1 MPINSD
7 PPSWYAAPQP
17 PAVPGQL
24 QLTRKSIAPQ
34 NEDPAAFWMQKLEN
48 AGNATAFP
56 LERFSVSEHTSKRET
71 TGCTLSSFPL
81 PGRGSERHSIASQI
95 HTAWAILV
103 AQERNATS
111 VIVATSESGSGPI
124 PRILNVDYSQSMAE
138 ILGDI
143 CNDATQISSYQTM
156 TLDNIRQ
163 LPGVSSLDL
172 NTVVSV
178 VSCASQADYEN
189 KIKEDALQSPFP
201 LALQFSA
208 HNFRLHVNAEYDTRF
223 LSSQDMVRLL
233 AQLDIVWN
241 KLGDVSLQNTPLR
254 DVNFCGQ
261 SDYAKILQWNSQ
273 KHAPVEDCIHWQF
286 SKQAALQPESE
297 AVSAWDGSFT
307 YRRLDQITARLAS
320 QLRSMPKPVGPGI
333 TVPICFPKSAYA
345 VIGMLAIL
353 RTGAAY
359 TPIDPTHPRNRIV
372 EILNQLDATT
382 VLGSREYLQLFQE
395 TRASQMVEVSD
406 STISLDDN
414 GSFAPVVA
422 HLGEVQV
429 KPSDPCMILF
439 TSGSTGKPKGIVL
452 EHKSICK
459 VFQEHGKASGLCK
472 ETRAL
477 QFSAHT
483 YDVCHGEIFETLYW
497 GGTVCVPSEEDR
509 MSNISGF
516 VNRHNVNWACLTPSV
531 AGLLDPTQMPGL
543 KTLGLGGEAVPGE
556 VLRLWRDHVRIVLMY
571 GPSECS
577 IYTSAKDLET
587 DADIGTLGIGRGCNL
602 WIVSPQNHDQ
612 LMPIGAVGELV
623 IEGPIVARE
632 YLNNPQLSEKAFMT
646 GPQWEPERDSEH
658 TSRYCKTGDL
668 VRYDAHGAIRFVGR
682 KDAMIKLRGQR
693 LELGDVEQ
701 HLKVAFPMAKSAYPT
716 VVEPKAFG
724 SAKSLAAFILMDG
737 QSDSPPAAD
746 EELQSAGIHSSMLSN
761 AEWRSIVQEAL
772 KSLGASLPQHMIP
785 SIFVPMHRLPLS
797 PSMKTDQ
804 KKLQAIAAGWGAAQL
819 ATINASQSLQGPGQ
833 ECESQSRDVCRMK
846 ELWAVALGR
855 DASVIGADDHFLFIG
870 GDSVQAMRLVRLAR
884 NAGYALNYKD
894 VFAHP
899 RLSDLAKHM
908 ASLMES
914 ALEVPQ
920 QSVVE
925 PFSLFKTETDKKE
938 AYELIASKL
947 AIEQSRIQEVLPCS
961 PLQEGLMASTLKH
974 PGSYVARST
983 FRLRPEIDLEQFKAA
998 CELLAS
1004 TMPILRTRILEIA
1017 DYGLVQVVL
1026 DEGFQ
1031 WIDIEEELLVGLGTP
1046 LSYFQLE
1053 RPQADPHPT
1062 FIWTCHHALYDGH
1075 SMALLLSSLES
1086 LYSTKQ
1092 LHFSPVPFSHY
1103 FNYVRD
1109 EGQKNEHEA
1118 FWKEQFGQAYA
1129 APIFPR
1135 LAGPGEAPYA
1145 DSVEKLSIGN
1155 IAWPKAKDATPAT
1168 MIRSAWAIL
1177 QSQHA
1182 ASQDVVFGAV
1192 SSGRQTLIEGA
1203 DAIVAPTM
1211 TNVPVRIVLN
1221 SNDKVEDVL
1230 HQVQM
1235 QALDMT
1241 LHEHIG
1247 LQSIGRASPEA
1258 MQACKFQTLLI
1269 VQPALENDG
1278 TDSRLFQLQEAAG
1291 SHPIHSFTH
1300 EAKDFAF
1307 VLECQLKRDGVSLHV
1322 NFDSRFIADTL
1333 VRRILGQFDTV
1344 LRQLCNVDRHKE
1356 TLGSLDLASA
1366 ADTSTIF
1373 SWNRSA
1379 GEPIMECVH
1388 NIIQAKARE
1397 HPDSPAIHAWDG
1409 KLTYGELDAK
1419 STILARSMVSQSGPF
1434 TNEIVPLL
1442 FSKSKLVPLVTLAV
1456 MKAGG
1461 ACVLLDTA
1469 QPVQR
1474 LQAIVK
1480 QISPRVL
1487 LCSDSEL
1494 QMSRTLGPS
1503 TTFSIKDDAFADVEP
1518 SRHIQ
1523 LPEVNPQ
1530 SLVYITFT
1538 SGSTGIPKGVKLSHS
1553 NVASALHYQRD
1564 SIGYSATSR
1573 VYDFASYS
1581 FDISWSNILH
1591 TLAYGG
1597 CLCIPSLEERNNNLT
1612 ESMQKFE
1619 CNAVNLTDSVLS
1631 LLSPSDLPLLRTII
1645 SAGEVT
1651 KSETLLKWASA
1662 AQIYQIY
1669 GPAECTPLSTGQKTP
1684 VGSAKATMG
1693 RGLGFNTWI
1702 VDASGRR
1709 LAPIGAV
1716 GELWLQGPSVGQ
1728 GYLNDAE
1735 KTNSCFTSNPPW
1747 LPCSTDGLPEW
1758 QGKCYRTGDLVR
1770 YGDRIDGT
1778 MEYVG
1783 RKDNQIKIR
1792 GQRVELGDIEHQIG
1806 RGLAALG
1813 HAKGTMIAVDVV
1825 TLKGSDDAALIAFA
1839 SVAELQNEKDQH
1851 SFVFAL
1857 GQKLNSWLADVVP
1870 AHLIPVGYIPVKTW
1884 PQTPTAKLDRIRLR
1898 AMGSQWSLKQMQP
1911 AAQEEATSPAA
1922 AAPLTAAELRLRI
1935 LWAIVLK
1942 VDATSIEAGDHFLR
1956 VGGDSIKAVK
1966 LVSAARSQGL
1976 VLSVAKILKN
1986 PKLQDMALVMTEG
1999 KDLAYKEPLPFSLL
2013 NMKTEDRQGLL
2024 GHVGPILWFPVG
2036 CVKDIAPTT
2045 YTQALCADAAMRA
2058 PPQGCF
2064 VFHLDIPQQV
2074 PVSSVTAFAKK
2085 LWEQADVLR
2094 TVFVKSPLGELLQ
2107 VVPDHTVAPDIETHE
2122 LDESTSLEDAAEH
2135 VFASA
2140 LVPPLREGASYIK
2153 FIVLHGH
2160 GKSTRLGFRVSHAH
2174 FDGVSLTPIL
2184 KCLAASLQGTDWPS
2198 IPKFVGLVGH
2208 VKKQDKKTV
2217 EYWKKYLKGSKP
2229 LLLPPPTGEAS
2240 RIVTLT
2246 KIIEK
2251 PPKISDFTS
2260 ANIYLAACAEALARL
2275 HDTADINASVTVS
2288 GRTLLPAGLDNTIG
2302 PCLVQTP
2309 LRVVL
2314 PEASER
2320 TFQQTLDKVHQAQL
2334 DMLPAEIATSY
2345 DIFKACTN
2353 WPEQHRKMAY
2363 NVQFH
2368 NVLFPSIDLLG
2379 DGTQV
2384 ELGVHGPTGVWDH
2397 SEEVWVIGRPVGDTW
2412 HIALSGN
2419 ASNCTMQHLEQ
2430 IGETVK
2436 SILAEA

>member
-24 QLTRKSIAPQ
+24 QWTQKSTATQ
-34 NEDPAAFWMQKLEN
+34 NEDSAAFWTQKLQD

-56 LERFSVSEHTSKRET
+56 LERFSASEQASKRET
-71 TGCTLSSFPL
+71 TGCTLSSLPL
-81 PGRGSERHSIASQI
+81 PGSPSARHSISSQI
-95 HTAWAILV
+95 HIAWAILV
-103 AQERNATS
+103 AQERNASS

-124 PRILNVDYSQSMAE
+124 PKIINVDYSQSMAE
-138 ILGDI
+138 ILDNI
-143 CNDATQISSYQTM
+143 RNDATQISSYQTM
-156 TLDNIRQ
+156 TLEDIRQ
-163 LPGVSSLDL
+163 LPDLSSLEL

-178 VSCASQADYEN
+178 GSCASQADYEN
-189 KIKEDALQSPFP
+189 KIKEGALHSSFP
-201 LALQFSA
+201 LSLQFWI
-208 HNFRLHVNAEYDTRF
+208 HNASLHVDAEYDTRF
-223 LSSQDMVRLL
+223 LSGQDMVRLL
-233 AQLDIVWN
+233 AQLDIILN
-241 KLGDVSLQNTPLR
+241 KLGDVSLYNTPLR
-254 DVNFCGQ
+254 DVGICSP
-261 SDYAKILQWNSQ
+261 SDYARILQWNSQ
-273 KHAPVEDCIHWQF
+273 KHGPVEDCIHWQF
-286 SKQAALQPESE
+286 CKQAALQPESE

-307 YRRLDQITARLAS
+307 YRKLDEITARLAS
-320 QLRSMPKPVGPGI
+320 QLRAMPKPVGPGVV
-333 TVPICFPKSAYA
+333 VPICFPKSAYA
-345 VIGMLAIL
+345 VIAMLAIL

-359 TPIDPTHPRNRIV
+359 TPIDPAHPQSRIV
-372 EILNQLDATT
+372 EILGQLDATT

-395 TRASQMVEVSD
+395 TRASQMVEVSE
-406 STISLDDN
+406 STISLDGN
-414 GSFAPVVA
+414 AAFAPLVA
-422 HLGEVQV
+422 PLNEVYAS
-429 KPSDPCMILF
+429 PSDPCMILF

-472 ETRAL
+472 KTRAL

-497 GGTVCVPSEEDR
+497 GGTVCVPSEMDR
-509 MSNISGF
+509 MSNIAGF

-602 WIVSPQNHDQ
+602 WIVSPQNHNH

-632 YLNNPQLSEKAFMT
+632 YLNNPELSKKVFIT
-646 GPQWEPERDSEH
+646 GPQWEPERDSNQ

-724 SAKSLAAFILMDG
+724 SAKSLAAFILMDA
-737 QSDSPPAAD
+737 QSDTTPAAD
-746 EELQSAGIHSSMLSN
+746 EELQSAGVHSTMLTSD
-761 AEWRSIVQEAL
+761 EWRSIVQEAL

-785 SIFVPMHRLPLS
+785 SIFVPMHHLPMS

-804 KKLQAIAAGWGAAQL
+804 KKLQAMAAGWTAAQL
-819 ATINASQSLQGPGQ
+819 ATINASRSLRGPDQ
-833 ECESQSRDVCRMK
+833 EGESQSQDVCRMK
-846 ELWAVALGR
+846 ELWAAALGR
-855 DASVIGADDHFLFIG
+855 DASLIGADDHFLFIG

-899 RLSDLAKHM
+899 RLGDLAKHM
-908 ASLMES
+908 AGLMES
-914 ALEVPQ
+914 APEASQ
-920 QSVVE
+920 QGGAA
-925 PFSLFKTETDKKE
+925 PFSFFKTETAKEE
-938 AYELIASKL
+938 AYGLIASKL

-983 FRLRPEIDLEQFKAA
+983 FHLRPEIDLEQFKAA
-998 CELLAS
+998 CELLVS
-1004 TMPILRTRILEIA
+1004 TMAILRTRILEVA
-1017 DYGLVQVVL
+1017 DHGLVQVVL
-1026 DEGFQ
+1026 DESLQ
-1031 WIDIEEELLVGLGTP
+1031 WTDTEEELLVGLGTP

-1053 RPQADPHPT
+1053 AHPNQSDPT
-1062 FIWTCHHALYDGH
+1062 FIWTCHHAAYDGH
-1075 SMALLLSSLES
+1075 SMTLLLSSLES
-1086 LYSTKQ
+1086 LYSTQQ
-1092 LHFSPVPFSHY
+1092 LPFTPVPFSTY
-1103 FNYVRD
+1103 LGYIRD
-1109 EGQKNEHEA
+1109 EGQKNEHDA
-1118 FWKEQFGQAYA
+1118 FWKEQFGQDYA
-1129 APIFPR
+1129 APSFPR
-1135 LAGPGEAPYA
+1135 LADPGEAPYA
-1145 DSVEKLSIGN
+1145 DCIEKLSIGN
-1155 IAWPKAKDATPAT
+1155 IAWPKASDATPAT
-1168 MIRSAWAIL
+1168 MIRAAWAIV

-1192 SSGRQTLIEGA
+1192 SSGRQMPIEGA
-1203 DAIVAPTM
+1203 DDIVAPTM

-1221 SNDKVEDVL
+1221 SNDRVEDIL

-1247 LQSIGRASPEA
+1247 LQSIARASPEA
-1258 MQACKFQTLLI
+1258 TQACKFQTLLI

-1278 TDSRLFQLQEAAG
+1278 TDSRLFQLQEATG

-1307 VLECQLKRDGVSLHV
+1307 VFECQLRRDGVSLHV
-1322 NFDSRFIADTL
+1322 NFDSRFITDTL
-1333 VRRILGQFDTV
+1333 VRRILGQFDAV
-1344 LRQLCNVDRHKE
+1344 LRQLCNVHLHKE
-1356 TLGSLDLASA
+1356 TLGSLDLVSA
-1366 ADTSTIF
+1366 ADASTI
-1373 SWNRSA
+1373 SNWNTSVR
-1379 GEPIMECVH
+1379 EPIMECVH
-1388 NIIQAKARE
+1388 NVIHAKAQE
-1397 HPDSPAIHAWDG
+1397 HAYSPAIHAWDG

-1419 STILARSMVSQSGPF
+1419 STILARSMVSRFGPF
-1434 TNEIVPLL
+1434 TDEVVPLL
-1442 FSKSKLVPLVTLAV
+1442 FSKSKLVPLVALAV

-1469 QPVQR
+1469 QPIQR
-1474 LQAIVK
+1474 LQVIVK
-1480 QISPRVL
+1480 QISHRVL

-1494 QMSRTLGPS
+1494 QKSKTLGS
-1503 TTFSIKDDAFADVEP
+1503 FTTFSINDDTFADVE
-1518 SRHIQ
+1518 SLRHLQ
-1523 LPEVNPQ
+1523 LPEVDPQ
-1530 SLVYITFT
+1530 GLVYITFT

-1553 NVASALHYQRD
+1553 NVASALHYQRN

-1597 CLCIPSLEERNNNLT
+1597 CLCIPSLEERDNNLI

-1619 CNAVNLTDSVLS
+1619 CNAVNLTDSVLN
-1631 LLSPSDLPLLRTII
+1631 LLSPSDLPLMRTII

-1651 KSETLLKWASA
+1651 KSETLLKWAGA
-1662 AQIYQIY
+1662 TQIHQIY
-1669 GPAECTPLSTGQKTP
+1669 GPAECTPLSTGQQTA

-1702 VDASGRR
+1702 VDAPGRR

-1735 KTNSCFTSNPPW
+1735 KTNACFTFNPPW
-1747 LPCSTDGLPEW
+1747 LPRSTDGGLEW

-1770 YGDRIDGT
+1770 YGDKIDGT
-1778 MEYVG
+1778 IEYVG

-1792 GQRVELGDIEHQIG
+1792 GQRVELGDVEHQIG
-1806 RGLAALG
+1806 RGLATLG
-1813 HAKGTMIAVDVV
+1813 HAKGILIAVDVV
-1825 TLKGSDDAALIAFA
+1825 TPKGSDDAALVAFA
-1839 SVAELQNEKDQH
+1839 SAADRQNEKDQH
-1851 SFVFAL
+1851 SFVFSL

-1870 AHLIPVGYIPVKTW
+1870 AHLVPVGYIPVETW

-1898 AMGSQWSLKQMQP
+1898 AMGSQWSLKEMQLP
-1911 AAQEEATSPAA
+1911 AQEESPSPAA
-1922 AAPLTAAELRLRI
+1922 AAPLTAAELRLRT
-1935 LWAIVLK
+1935 LWAMVLK
-1942 VDATSIEAGDHFLR
+1942 VDATSIDAGHHFLR

-1986 PKLQDMALVMTEG
+1986 PRLQDMALVMTEG
-1999 KDLAYKEPLPFSLL
+1999 KDLAYKEPPPFSLL
-2013 NMKTEDRQGLL
+2013 NTKTEDRESLL
-2024 GHVGPILWFPVG
+2024 GHIEPMLWFPVDRI
-2036 CVKDIAPTT
+2036 KDIAPTT

-2064 VFHLDIPQQV
+2064 VFHLDIPEHV
-2074 PVSSVTAFAKK
+2074 PVSSVTAFAQK

-2094 TVFVKSPLGELLQ
+2094 TVFVKSPQGELLQ
-2107 VVPDHTVAPDIETHE
+2107 VIPDHTVAPDIETLE
-2122 LDESTSLEDAAEH
+2122 VDESVSLEDAAEP
-2135 VFASA
+2135 VFAA
-2140 LVPPLREGASYIK
+2140 TLVPPLREGASYIK
-2153 FIVLHGH
+2153 FIILHGR
-2160 GKSTRLGFRVSHAH
+2160 GKPTRLGFRVSHAH

-2198 IPKFVGLVGH
+2198 IPKFVGLIGH
-2208 VKKQDKKTV
+2208 VKKQDKRS
-2217 EYWKKYLKGSKP
+2217 EAYWKKYLKGSKP
-2229 LLLPPPTGEAS
+2229 LLLPPTGEAS
-2240 RIVTLT
+2240 RIITVT

-2251 PPKISDFTS
+2251 PPKISEFTA
-2260 ANIYLAACAEALARL
+2260 ANIYLAACAEALSRL

-2314 PEASER
+2314 PEASTR
-2320 TFQQTLDKVHQAQL
+2320 TFQQTLGKVHQAQL

-2345 DIFKACTN
+2345 DIYKACTD

-2384 ELGVHGPTGVWDH
+2384 ELGVHGPTGVWEH
-2397 SEEVWVIGRPVGDTW
+2397 SEEVWVIGRPVGDAW

-2419 ASNCTMQHLEQ
+2419 ASNCTMQHLEE

-2436 SILAEA
+2436 SILAQA